1 MSELTELHD
10 LQHQAQAELTDARD
24 EQQLE
29 AWRIKWLGRKGLVP
43 AAVKK
48 IGSLPK
54 EERAA
59 YGQAVNRLK
68 QAVQAAFEAR
78 RQALKEESMAAEL
91 RAEGFDPTLPGR
103 KPQVGRLHPSSATM
117 REIVRIFQNMGF
129 QVATAYDVETD
140 EYNFQLVN
148 FPKGHPARE
157 MQDTFHT
164 TAPDVLLRTHTTPG
178 QIRVMRERYPEPI
191 RVVLPGKCYRY
202 EQVTARSE
210 MMFHQIEGLA
220 VGKNIT
226 FADLKGTLQAF
237 VDQLF
242 GAGRQLRFRAS
253 HFPFTEPS
261 AEVDVDCILCG
272 GKGCRV
278 CKYTGWLEILG
289 CGMVHPNVLRNGG
302 YDPEEWSGYAFGM
315 GPERIA
321 MLLHGVDD
329 IRYFF
334 SNDVRFLEQF

>member
-1 MSELTELHD
+1 MTDFPELHE
-10 LQHQAQAELTDARD
+10 LQHQAEAELADARD
-24 EQQLE
+24 EKQLE

-48 IGSLPK
+48 IGALPK
-54 EERAA
+54 TERAA

-78 RQALKEESMAAEL
+78 QQALKEEAMAAEL

-103 KPQVGRLHPSSATM
+103 RPPVGKLHPVSATM
-117 REIVRIFQNMGF
+117 REIVRIFAHMGF
-129 QVATAYDVETD
+129 QVYTARDVETD
-140 EYNFQLVN
+140 EYNFQLLN

-164 TAPDVLLRTHTTPG
+164 TIPDVILRTHTSPG
-178 QIRVMRERYPEPI
+178 QIHVMRERYPEPI
-191 RVVLPGKCYRY
+191 RVVLPGRVYRY

-220 VGKNIT
+220 VGKHIT

-242 GAGRQLRFRAS
+242 GEGRKLRFRAS

-302 YDPEEWSGYAFGM
+302 YDPDQWTGYAFGL

-329 IRYFF
+329 IRYFY

>member
-210 MMFHQIEGLA
+210 MMFHQIEGLV

>member
-1 MSELTELHD
+1 MTDFPELSQ
-10 LQHQAQAELTDARD
+10 LQTQAQAELADAKD
-24 EQQLE
+24 EGQLE

-43 AAVKK
+43 AAIKK

-54 EERAA
+54 EARAA
-59 YGQAVNRLK
+59 YGQAVNQLK
-68 QAVQAAFEAR
+68 QAVQAAYEAR
-78 RQALKEESMAAEL
+78 KQELKEEAMAAEL

-103 KPQVGRLHPSSATM
+103 RPQVGKLHPISATM
-117 REIVRIFQNMGF
+117 REIIRIFAHMGF
-129 QVATAYDVETD
+129 QVYTAREVETD
-140 EYNFQLVN
+140 EYNFQLLN

-164 TAPDVLLRTHTTPG
+164 TTPDVILRTHTSPG
-178 QIRVMRERYPEPI
+178 QIHVMREFYPEPI
-191 RVVLPGKCYRY
+191 RVVLPGRVYRY

-220 VGKNIT
+220 VGKHIT

-237 VDQLF
+237 VEQLF
-242 GAGRQLRFRAS
+242 GEGRRLRFRAS

-302 YDPEEWSGYAFGM
+302 YDPEAWTGYAFGM

-329 IRYFF
+329 IRYFY